1 MCYEYV
7 HSSYKLQFYFKTLSE
22 RGYMIYK
29 RTKYNKTNEINGKP
43 NNQRNMEKRS
53 PHEIITRRTI
63 LVTKSDGTKT

>member
-1 MCYEYV
+1 
-7 HSSYKLQFYFKTLSE
+7 
-22 RGYMIYK
+22 MIYK

-63 LVTKSDGTKT
+63 LVTKSDDTKT